1 MHLKHNIRQEARE
14 MNIIPGL
21 HAPLVSVPKLADA
34 EYITVFEKHIAKVY
48 DTATKAVTA

>member
-1 MHLKHNIRQEARE
+1 MKQTAMKKMQLKHNIRKEATE

-34 EYITVFEKHIAKVY
+34 GYITVFEKDIANV
-48 DTATKAVTA
+48 